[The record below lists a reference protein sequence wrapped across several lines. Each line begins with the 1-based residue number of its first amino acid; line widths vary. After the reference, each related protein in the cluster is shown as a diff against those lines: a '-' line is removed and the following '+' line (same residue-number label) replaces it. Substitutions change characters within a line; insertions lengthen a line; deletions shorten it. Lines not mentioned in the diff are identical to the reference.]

1 MGSSGISLAVA
12 CVICWCFCSME
23 ASHVVYEDLQSIS
36 PTLVNDELKPVYHFR
51 PPRHWINDPNG
62 PLYYKGIYHLFYQY
76 NPYGSVWGN
85 IVWAHSVS
93 ADMINWKAL
102 DPAIYPSQ
110 PFDIYGCWSGSATI
124 LPGDKPVIVYTG
136 IDPQKRQI
144 QNIAFPSNL
153 SDPYLREWT
162 KPDHNPVIDPSDSAV
177 NASAFRDPTTA
188 WYTPHDQ
195 HWSLVIGTRRGSRG
209 VAVLY
214 KSKDF
219 VKWTKA
225 RHPLHSAKGTGMW
238 ECPDVYPVALEGNQG
253 LDTGEVGAG
262 VKHVFKV
269 SLDETRFDYYTLGTY
284 YPKADKYIPD
294 ANSTDNRNGLRYDYG
309 NFYASKSFYDPA
321 KKRRILW
328 GWANESDSANAD
340 KDKGWAGVQAI
351 PRAVWLDSNGRQLV
365 QWPIEEL
372 ETLRHKH
379 GSVKNRNIPSGTS
392 FEVKNILTAQAD
404 VEVTFEVGSLENA
417 EAFDPL
423 YATDAQALCA
433 KMTAKTKGGV
443 GPFGLLVLA
452 SADQEEATAVFFRIF
467 KAQDNHVVLMCH
479 DPTRSSK
486 REMIYKPTFAGFVDV
501 DIEKTNKISLRSL
514 IDHSVVESFGEGGKT
529 CITSRV
535 YPSIAIGQEAHMFVF
550 NNGAED
556 VKVSELNAWEMKAPE
571 MNDDIIF

>member
-1 MGSSGISLAVA
+1 MRSSCTWVCVA
-12 CVICWCFCSME
+12 LVVCWCFCFME

-36 PTLVNDELKPVYHFR
+36 PSLVNDELKPVYHFR
-51 PPRHWINDPNG
+51 PPRHWINGSFYASFPPYFSIIVLHHQPLSTTRTNERIVSG

-124 LPGDKPVIVYTG
+124 LPGDKPVIMYTG

-153 SDPYLREWT
+153 SDPFLREWT
-162 KPDHNPVIDPSDSAV
+162 KPDDNPVIDPDSGV

-188 WYTPHDQ
+188 WYTPHNE
-195 HWSLVIGTRRGSRG
+195 HWSLVVGSRRGSRG

-225 RHPLHSAKGTGMW
+225 KHPLHSGKGTGMW
-238 ECPDVYPVALEGNQG
+238 ECPDLYPVALEGNQG
-253 LDTGEVGAG
+253 LDTGVSKGAG

-269 SLDETRFDYYTLGTY
+269 SLDETRFDYYTVGKY

-294 ANSTDNRNGLRYDYG
+294 ANSRDDRNGLRYDYG
-309 NFYASKSFYDPA
+309 NFYASKSFYDPG

-328 GWANESDSANAD
+328 GWANESDSAHAD
-340 KDKGWAGVQAI
+340 KEKGWAGVQVSVLVVAFEF
-351 PRAVWLDSNGRQLV
+351 RWWVAYDNNMTTAFVW
-365 QWPIEEL
+365 
-372 ETLRHKH
+372 
-379 GSVKNRNIPSGTS
+379 S
-392 FEVKNILTAQAD
+392 FQ
-404 VEVTFEVGSLENA
+404 SH
-417 EAFDPL
+417 
-423 YATDAQALCA
+423 
-433 KMTAKTKGGV
+433 
-443 GPFGLLVLA
+443 FGL
-452 SADQEEATAVFFRIF
+452 Q
-467 KAQDNHVVLMCH
+467 
-479 DPTRSSK
+479 
-486 REMIYKPTFAGFVDV
+486 
-501 DIEKTNKISLRSL
+501 
-514 IDHSVVESFGEGGKT
+514 IDHSVVESFGAGGKT

-535 YPSIAIGQEAHMFVF
+535 YPTIAIGQKAHMFVF

>member
-1 MGSSGISLAVA
+1 
-12 CVICWCFCSME
+12 
-23 ASHVVYEDLQSIS
+23 
-36 PTLVNDELKPVYHFR
+36 
-51 PPRHWINDPNG
+51 
-62 PLYYKGIYHLFYQY
+62 
-76 NPYGSVWGN
+76 
-85 IVWAHSVS
+85 
-93 ADMINWKAL
+93 MINWKAL

-124 LPGDKPVIVYTG
+124 LPGDKPVIMYTG

-153 SDPYLREWT
+153 SDPFLREWT
-162 KPDHNPVIDPSDSAV
+162 KPDDNPVIDPDSGV

-188 WYTPHDQ
+188 WYTPHNE
-195 HWSLVIGTRRGSRG
+195 HWSLVVGSRRGSRG

-225 RHPLHSAKGTGMW
+225 KHPLHSGKGTGMW
-238 ECPDVYPVALEGNQG
+238 ECPDLYPVALEGNQG
-253 LDTGEVGAG
+253 LDTGVSKGAG

-269 SLDETRFDYYTLGTY
+269 SLDETRFDYYTVGKY

-294 ANSTDNRNGLRYDYG
+294 ANSRDDRNGLRYDYG
-309 NFYASKSFYDPA
+309 NFYASKSFYDPG

-328 GWANESDSANAD
+328 GWANESDSAHAD
-340 KDKGWAGVQAI
+340 KEKGWAGVQAI
-351 PRAVWLDSNGRQLV
+351 PRAVWLDTNGRQLV

-379 GSVKNRNIPSGTS
+379 RSVKNRNIPSGTS
-392 FEVKNILTAQAD
+392 FEVENILTAQAWS
-404 VEVTFEVGSLENA
+404 FQSH
-417 EAFDPL
+417 
-423 YATDAQALCA
+423 
-433 KMTAKTKGGV
+433 
-443 GPFGLLVLA
+443 FGL
-452 SADQEEATAVFFRIF
+452 Q
-467 KAQDNHVVLMCH
+467 
-479 DPTRSSK
+479 
-486 REMIYKPTFAGFVDV
+486 
-501 DIEKTNKISLRSL
+501 
-514 IDHSVVESFGEGGKT
+514 IDHSVVESFGAGGKT

-535 YPSIAIGQEAHMFVF
+535 YPTIAIGQKAHMFVF

>member
-1 MGSSGISLAVA
+1 MQNTTSPPPPPPSRSRNEGSNQPYSTIVS
-12 CVICWCFCSME
+12 
-23 ASHVVYEDLQSIS
+23 
-36 PTLVNDELKPVYHFR
+36 
-51 PPRHWINDPNG
+51 G

-340 KDKGWAGVQAI
+340 KDKGWAGVQ
-351 PRAVWLDSNGRQLV
+351 VSLL
-365 QWPIEEL
+365 L
-372 ETLRHKH
+372 
-379 GSVKNRNIPSGTS
+379 
-392 FEVKNILTAQAD
+392 
-404 VEVTFEVGSLENA
+404 TFEFRWFVLTR
-417 EAFDPL
+417 PTM
-423 YATDAQALCA
+423 TDFC
-433 KMTAKTKGGV
+433 T
-443 GPFGLLVLA
+443 
-452 SADQEEATAVFFRIF
+452 
-467 KAQDNHVVLMCH
+467 
-479 DPTRSSK
+479 
-486 REMIYKPTFAGFVDV
+486 
-501 DIEKTNKISLRSL
+501 
-514 IDHSVVESFGEGGKT
+514 
-529 CITSRV
+529 
-535 YPSIAIGQEAHMFVF
+535 
-550 NNGAED
+550 
-556 VKVSELNAWEMKAPE
+556 
-571 MNDDIIF
+571 